1 VGAIRIYNQPVHILD
16 ELVVPHF
23 RQEVRRGYQRN
34 ITAFPD
40 YHVEILDMIAEGHQV
55 VLEWV
60 HHGTHLGL
68 YDGLPPTGKMIQGH
82 AISIYRVVEG
92 QITEARAIWDRGEVW
107 QQLGLIADDET
118 IRRKMEAK

>member
-1 VGAIRIYNQPVHILD
+1 VGAIRIYHQPAHILD
-16 ELVVPHF
+16 ELVAPAF
-23 RQEVRRGYQRN
+23 REEVRRGYQRN

-40 YHVEILDMIAEGHQV
+40 YRVEILDLIAEGHQV
-55 VLEWV
+55 VLEWA

-68 YDGLPPTGKMIQGH
+68 YDGLPPTGKMIHGH

-92 QITEARAIWDRGEVW
+92 QITEARGIWDRGEVW